1 MDISTSTAAAAQAQG
16 QASGANSRLSANFDT
31 FLKLLTAQL
40 QNQDPL
46 EPMDSSEFTQQLV
59 QYSSVEQ
66 QIQTNQNFETLL
78 GLVAAS
84 AHNNAVGFIGK
95 DVSVLT
101 ASAGLADGEASW
113 RYALPQE
120 AKTVTLTV
128 TNSAGRI
135 VYRTSGQTGSGA
147 HDFVWD
153 GKDTNGDEMP
163 EGSYRLSVA
172 ALDVNGKAISST
184 IGVKGTVTAVDL
196 TGTEPMLLIKGVRIP
211 LSQVM
216 EVSAKAEPI

>member
-1 MDISTSTAAAAQAQG
+1 MDIATSTVAAAQAQG

-84 AHNNAVGFIGK
+84 AHNNAVSYIGK
-95 DVSVLT
+95 DISAL
-101 ASAGLADGEASW
+101 ASDTGLAGGEASW
-113 RYALPQE
+113 RYALPQD

-128 TNSAGRI
+128 TNSAGKV
-135 VYRTSGQTGSGA
+135 VYRTSGETETGA
-147 HDFVWD
+147 HDFTWD
-153 GKDTNGDEMP
+153 GKDTNGNEMP
-163 EGSYRLSVA
+163 EGTYRLSVA
-172 ALDVNGKAISST
+172 ALDAEGKAISSA
-184 IGVKGTVTAVDL
+184 ISVKGTVTAVDM
-196 TGTEPMLLIKGVRIP
+196 TGTEPVLIIKGARIA
-211 LSQVM
+211 LSQVI
-216 EVSAKAEPI
+216 EVSAEAEPH